1 MCYRLVPVGLNP
13 GGGHGKRQTSPL
25 KSPAEDLVATIALI
39 AWPLIVLALFAT
51 QPQRT
56 ALVWSLLL
64 GYLFLPS
71 RFGINLPGLPPLNKQ
86 SVAALAIL
94 AGLLLFRPNRT
105 HRLAALNEQPL
116 LDNYNRLFAW
126 AFFGLAAG
134 LLLNMGLTIATN
146 RTSYTIGTKFLAA
159 MRPWDFVSMASTIVF
174 TTIPFF
180 LGRRYLARSEDH
192 RYLLKCLVI
201 SGLIYSFPILFEA
214 RMSPQLHRWIY
225 GFFQSDWVQHFRNG
239 FRPIVFLNHGLA
251 LGFFLFSTV
260 ISALA
265 LTRSKQVDNRWKW
278 ALAAVWL
285 LCVLLIS
292 RNLGA
297 SAIALLLSLL
307 MFMGRRFALIMV
319 TVATLTFLLYPAV
332 RQTNLIPLSDITA
345 AAGKI
350 SADRMQS
357 FQFRLDNEDLL
368 LARAAEKPLS
378 GWGSWGRPR
387 VYDEKGRDI
396 SVTDGLWIIILG
408 ERGWIGYICFFGL
421 LTLPLLALPRV
432 RKRKEIPIETV
443 ALAVIMAGN
452 LIYLVPNSTLSPI
465 AWLMAGALAG
475 FVQYDVKA
483 TEDTAAPVAKPS
495 RRPGYSRFP
504 AASPAR
510 A

>member
-1 MCYRLVPVGLNP
+1 MASL
-13 GGGHGKRQTSPL
+13 
-25 KSPAEDLVATIALI
+25 ALI

-64 GYLFLPS
+64 GYLFLPE
-71 RFGINLPGLPPLNKQ
+71 RYGINLPGLPPLNKR

-105 HRLAALNEQPL
+105 PRLAALNEQPL
-116 LDNYNRLFAW
+116 LENHNRLFAW
-126 AFFGLAAG
+126 AFFGLAAM

-146 RTSYTIGTKFLAA
+146 RISYTIGDKFLSAL
-159 MRPWDFVSMASTIVF
+159 RPWDFVSMASATVF
-174 TTIPFF
+174 MMIPFF
-180 LGRRYLARSEDH
+180 LGRRYLSRPEDH
-192 RYLLKCLVI
+192 LYLLKCLTI
-201 SGLIYSFPILFEA
+201 SGLVYSLLIVFEA
-214 RMSPQLHRWIY
+214 RMSPQLNRWIY
-225 GFFQSDWVQHFRNG
+225 GYFQHDWIQHIRNG
-239 FRPIVFLNHGLA
+239 FRPIVFLDHGLSV
-251 LGFFLFSTV
+251 GFFLVSVFLA
-260 ISALA
+260 ALA
-265 LTRSKQVDNRWKW
+265 LSRSPRVDKRAGW
-278 ALAAVWL
+278 ALAALWL
-285 LCVLLIS
+285 LLVLLIS

-297 SAIALLLSLL
+297 SAIALLMLPLVLL
-307 MFMGRRFALIMV
+307 RRRLALFMV
-319 TVATLTFLLYPAV
+319 TAITLVFLAYPAV
-332 RQTNLIPLSDITA
+332 RQTDLLPLDQILTTA
-345 AAGKI
+345 EKI
-350 SADRMQS
+350 SPDRMQS

-378 GWGSWGRPR
+378 GWGGWGRAK
-387 VYDEKGRDI
+387 VYNEKGRNI
-396 SVTDGLWIIILG
+396 TVTDGLWIIVLG
-408 ERGWIGYICFFGL
+408 DQGWIGYICFFGL

-432 RKRKEIPIETV
+432 RKRKEIPIETAAM
-443 ALAVIMAGN
+443 ALIMTGN

-483 TEDTAAPVAKPS
+483 TGDAPAQETKPS